1 MVILGQ
7 GSLSVSLQIVSN
19 EFIYRL
25 YFSILFRFRKETAY
39 PRKDSTRITTSTG
52 YRIRAYLGRGT
63 TNARVR
69 CVFCLFFG
77 YSRGAYTLLGSG
89 PEGVDHLCFHTYGG
103 FSPSPSTSPP
113 SNSSLEAQIP
123 VSRPKSQPLV
133 PNPGLKTQILA
144 LRPKSQLQGPNLRE
158 EAQILNPML

>member
-52 YRIRAYLGRGT
+52 YKTRAYLGRGT

-89 PEGVDHLCFHTYGG
+89 PEGVDHLCFHTYGA
-103 FSPSPSTSPP
+103 FSPSPSPSSPSPP
-113 SNSSLEAQIP
+113 PPLKSQSRGPNSSLEAQIP
-123 VSRPKSQPLV
+123 VLRPKSQP
-133 PNPGLKTQILA
+133 
-144 LRPKSQLQGPNLRE
+144 QGPNPSLK
-158 EAQILNPML
+158 A